1 VDEATVEAAR
11 VRLHRVREVMAEA
24 CARAGRPEGSV
35 SLLAVS
41 KHQPIEAIVALIRAG
56 QRAFGENYAQSLRDR
71 ATALATYPVAWHAI
85 GPLQSNKV
93 KYVAR
98 WAAGFHALDDLEI
111 ATLLGERREVPL
123 PCWLEVNVA
132 DEATKHGVAPAAVP
146 GLVEQLRE
154 VRGIALV
161 GLMCMP
167 PIPDDPSW
175 TMEAS
180 RPHFRRLRE
189 LAEAA
194 GLPELSMGTTAD
206 YPVAIEEGATWV
218 RVGRELFGGRT
229 AGPEADDSAD

>member
-1 VDEATVEAAR
+1 
-11 VRLHRVREVMAEA
+11 MAEA

-41 KHQPIEAIVALIRAG
+41 KRQPIEAVVALIRAG
-56 QRAFGENYAQSLRDR
+56 QRAFGENYAQALRDR
-71 ATALATYPVAWHAI
+71 AMALAVYPVAWHAI

-132 DEATKHGVAPAAVP
+132 GEATKHGVAPEAVP
-146 GLVEQLRE
+146 ERVERLRE
-154 VRGIALV
+154 VHGIALV

-167 PIPDDPSW
+167 PVLDDPEW

-189 LAEAA
+189 LAEAE

-218 RVGRELFGGRT
+218 RVGRELFGGRPV
-229 AGPEADDSAD
+229 APRPDSGANVG

>member
-1 VDEATVEAAR
+1 VEAAR
-11 VRLHRVREVMAEA
+11 ERLQRVRDVMAEA
-24 CARAGRPEGSV
+24 CARGGRAAGSV

-41 KHQPIEAIVALIRAG
+41 KRQPIEAVVALIQAG
-56 QRAFGENYAQSLRDR
+56 QRAFGENYPQALRDR
-71 ATALATYPVAWHAI
+71 ATALADYPVAWHAI
-85 GPLQSNKV
+85 GPVQRNKI

-98 WAAGFHALDDLEI
+98 WAAGFHALTDLET

-132 DEATKHGVAPAAVP
+132 GEPTKAGVPPDAVP
-146 GLVEQLRE
+146 DVVAQMRDVKGV
-154 VRGIALV
+154 ALV

-167 PIPDDPSW
+167 PVPEDRVPLWS
-175 TMEAS
+175 MEDS
-180 RPHFRRLRE
+180 RPHFRLLRQ

-218 RVGRELFGGRT
+218 RVGRELFGGR
-229 AGPEADDSAD
+229 PNDDLG